1 MPSDIG
7 LSEAIKDALWKD
19 DRLLEQRIQVEV
31 ANGVVTLHGFVR
43 TYEGRMLAQQ
53 IAASS
58 NGCRK
63 VINRLQARGQ
73 EMKL

>member
-7 LSEAIKDALWKD
+7 LAEAIKDALFKD
-19 DRLLEQRIQVEV
+19 DRLLEKHIQVEV
-31 ANGVVTLHGFVR
+31 ANGVVRLHGFVR
-43 TYEGRMLAQQ
+43 TGEGRMVAQQ

-58 NGCRK
+58 HGCRK
-63 VINRLQARGQ
+63 VINRLQVRGQ